1 MKLDA
6 SRVRLR
12 ERTTWEVLDLAF
24 LFLRQNSAKFLGLGV
39 LLGVPFVL
47 TLYGLCRWAELNTG
61 RPDSL
66 LKVYLVLIAGLFLIL
81 LFRLP
86 FLALAADAIFNEE
99 ASALAATGVFLR
111 TRPPTPWRFVAAR
124 LLPIV
129 TVVGVGVKGFTEYF
143 LEETILLERL
153 SAKDLAMRVR
163 NLREQLGLQTRLF
176 LAANAF
182 TGALVLVG
190 VYMTWYA
197 ATLVF
202 LREVDVRISVRVLG
216 EIPFL
221 AGLAVS
227 QVYCCV
233 AKFMCYLN
241 LRTIHEGWDLSLA
254 VRRVQAVPQPL
265 AGRQHRAGTQTP
277 QGVFPPADRTAHHPK
292 EQE

>member
-6 SRVRLR
+6 CRIRLR
-12 ERTTWEVLDLAF
+12 ERTIWEVQDLAF
-24 LFLRQNSAKFLGLGV
+24 LFLRQNFSKFFVLGV

-47 TLYGLCRWAELNTG
+47 TLYGLCRWAEFNTG

-66 LKVYLVLIAGLFLIL
+66 LKVYLVLVAALFLTL

-86 FLALAADAIFNEE
+86 FLALAADAVFTTEV
-99 ASALAATGVFLR
+99 SPLAATGVLLR
-111 TRPPTPWRFVAAR
+111 TRFSTPWRLAAAR

-129 TVVGVGVKGFTEYF
+129 TVVGLGLKWYTEYF
-143 LEETILLERL
+143 LEEIILLEGL
-153 SAKDLAMRVR
+153 STKDLAVRVR
-163 NLREQLGLQTRLF
+163 NFREQLGLQYRLF

-182 TGALVLVG
+182 TGALVLIG
-190 VYMTWYA
+190 VYMTWY
-197 ATLVF
+197 TVKLVF

-227 QVYCCV
+227 QIYCCV
-233 AKFMCYLN
+233 AKFMYYLN
-241 LRTIHEGWDLSLA
+241 LRTIHEGWDLFLA

-265 AGRQHRAGTQTP
+265 AGRQRRMVPQTSP
-277 QGVFPPADRTAHHPK
+277 ATPPLADPAATHAK
-292 EQE
+292 VLE